1 MISLQSL
8 LSRYRSL
15 PSARMARARAA
26 RVITE
31 VSGVAVSE
39 EEVVIQKNIL
49 FLRMDS
55 AAKKH
60 EILLH
65 QAALHARFLQDP
77 LTRSITRIS

>member
-8 LSRYRSL
+8 LSRYRTL
-15 PSARMARARAA
+15 PSARMARARVA

-31 VSGVAVSE
+31 VSGVVVSE
-39 EEVVIQKNIL
+39 KEVVIKQNIL
-49 FLRMDS
+49 FLHTDG

-65 QAALHARFLQDP
+65 QEALRTRFLQDP